1 MSILIAQDWAH
12 SLWLNTQLDGEGNL
26 LHRWKGREIIVEMAG
41 SRAGMARVGMLT
53 GIKCRQ
59 NMGRYVNR
67 GQMQTEHGAEA
78 WGEEGR

>member
-1 MSILIAQDWAH
+1 
-12 SLWLNTQLDGEGNL
+12 
-26 LHRWKGREIIVEMAG
+26 MAG

-78 WGEEGR
+78 RGEEGR